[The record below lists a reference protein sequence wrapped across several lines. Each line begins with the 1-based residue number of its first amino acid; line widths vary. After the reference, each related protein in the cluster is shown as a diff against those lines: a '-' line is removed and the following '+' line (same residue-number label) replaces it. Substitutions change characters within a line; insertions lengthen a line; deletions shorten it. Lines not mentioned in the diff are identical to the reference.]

1 MVYLFKDTYCELI
14 RNDFVHNSIQQCKV
28 TIIPK
33 ILLPEKHENTNKYSV
48 FNSVNFILL

>member
-33 ILLPEKHENTNKYSV
+33 ILLPEKHENKHI
-48 FNSVNFILL
+48 FCIQFC